1 MCLERLG
8 KLEIPNGIA
17 GAAGPAGA
25 NGAGWASGLGPPS
38 GPPTAEVLFYLNTAS
53 GELLKWNSSTLAWQ
67 TIVPSIFGTP
77 GAQWLSGFG
86 APTNPSTNGYFYL
99 DTSNGDI
106 YQYSGGSWG
115 VPLLNIEGTPGTN
128 GVNGTGLLGSAY
140 SIAPVTSTSSG
151 NVVFP
156 GFEITVNGQNA
167 FPTLGSVVKITA
179 AFKSVFSPGS
189 ITGQLNGQVYFT
201 PRIINLNTPAIYDIT
216 PDSID
221 TDTTGSLGSKIMLGV
236 NAVNDNATH
245 GLAAP
250 FGSGYEYSNS
260 GLPNVAKSVLGVNL
274 FPIAHT
280 KYVVTA
286 IRSSATAVIVS
297 VDWTTTTR
305 YGTYTGFYAPAF
317 TNSLDFSSS
326 GGIAFNVQAFVN
338 VPVSTGISIDPVYQ
352 IVEKS
357 IL

>member
-8 KLEIPNGIA
+8 KLEIPNGLA

-25 NGAGWASGLGPPS
+25 NGAGWASGAGDPVGAPP
-38 GPPTAEVLFYLNTAS
+38 ADIIFWLNTTS
-53 GELLKWNSSTLAWQ
+53 GELFKYVSGSWVSQVA
-67 TIVPSIFGTP
+67 SIFGTD
-77 GAQWLSGFG
+77 GNLWLTGTAVPT
-86 APTNPSTNGYFYL
+86 APTAEGNFYYR
-99 DTSNGDI
+99 TTTGDI
-106 YQYSGGSWG
+106 YQFTSGSWG
-115 VPLLNIEGTPGTN
+115 GVISNIKGANGTN

-140 SIAPVTSTSSG
+140 SIASVTSSVTG
-151 NVVFP
+151 NVTFT

-179 AFKSVFSPGS
+179 AFKSNYSLTALGGA
-189 ITGQLNGQVYFT
+189 TNGKIYFT
-201 PRIINLNTPAIYDIT
+201 PRIINLNTPTIYDIA

-221 TDTTGSLGSKIMLGV
+221 TNSTLPLGTKIMLGV

-250 FGSGYEYSNS
+250 FGSGYEYANS
-260 GLPNVAKSVLGVNL
+260 GLPNTPLSGGGFNV
-274 FPIAHT
+274 FPFAHT

-286 IRSSATAVIVS
+286 IRSSATSVIVS

-305 YGTYTGFYAPAF
+305 YGTYTGFYAPTF
-317 TNSLDFSSS
+317 SNTLDFSSS
-326 GGIAFNVQAFVN
+326 GGIAFNVQAYVD
-338 VPVSTGISIDPVYQ
+338 VPANNPIVIDPVYQ